1 MPRYY
6 FHFWET
12 LSRDDQGEVFADAE
26 AAHAHAKRIAR
37 ELADGGESRN
47 GRIVVT
53 EDDSDRPLFEVLI
66 VPTKGLN

>member
-12 LSRDDQGEVFADAE
+12 LSEDDKGEVFADAE

-47 GRIVVT
+47 GRIIVT
-53 EDDSDRPLFEVLI
+53 EGDSDRLLFEVP
-66 VPTKGLN
+66 VPPTKDLN